1 MALTLRTLLGHISRR
16 HGRSPYFHI
25 TCGLDGCDA
34 EYRVFNSFFYHLK
47 RKHFDFLDNGRPPT
61 QPLNFVSTRFGQE
74 NDDTLIFRGCVSFDR
89 VEAAPSQDGLDVEAA
104 PSQEDRSDG
113 PDSPTQV
120 DNENSS
126 STCTNNQDQASEH
139 TDIHLEMIQ
148 TDLQST
154 VSFFMSK
161 EPCALPI
168 VWMPI
173 ELAVK

>member
-1 MALTLRTLLGHISRR
+1 MVVMQNTGCSTL
-16 HGRSPYFHI
+16 
-25 TCGLDGCDA
+25 
-34 EYRVFNSFFYHLK
+34 FFYHLK
-47 RKHFDFLDNGRPPT
+47 RKHSDFLDNGRPPT

-74 NDDTLIFRGCVSFDR
+74 NYDTPIFCGCVSFD
-89 VEAAPSQDGLDVEAA
+89 LVEAA

-139 TDIHLEMIQ
+139 TDRNLEMIQ

-161 EPCALPI
+161 ESCALPI